1 MTKGELL
8 QFTSRLQAH
17 EEHCGTVL
25 RRMSLN
31 RTFAESNFQVA
42 AKLTGKVVEI
52 DATGNLVTDVSV
64 EKLAGAPHDASL
76 RIVVDEHET
85 FGLFPLAHN
94 QPAMTLVAVADKI
107 GSVRIILVEDSASA
121 MLGIRVG
128 APVEVHW

>member
-1 MTKGELL
+1 
-8 QFTSRLQAH
+8 
-17 EEHCGTVL
+17 
-25 RRMSLN
+25 MSLN

-52 DATGNLVTDVSV
+52 DAAGNLVTDVSV
-64 EKLAGAPHDASL
+64 ENLSGAPHDASL

-85 FGLFPLAHN
+85 FGLFPLEHR
-94 QPAMTLVAVADKI
+94 QPALTLVAIADKI
-107 GSVRIILVEDSASA
+107 GPVRVILVDDNASA

>member
-1 MTKGELL
+1 
-8 QFTSRLQAH
+8 
-17 EEHCGTVL
+17 
-25 RRMSLN
+25 MSLN

-52 DATGNLVTDVSV
+52 DTAGNLVTDVSV
-64 EKLAGAPHDASL
+64 EKLSGAPHDSSL

-94 QPAMTLVAVADKI
+94 QPAMTLVAVADNI
-107 GSVRIILVEDSASA
+107 GSVKIILVEDSASA